1 MRSVR
6 GWHHASPA
14 AMLMTYT
21 GRRAL
26 ATEISKSL
34 SMPLSTLLFIPRK
47 EGRGAEERT
56 AGPPRAPARW
66 GTGRRPG
73 GPPSRKEGFGGPPC
87 ATDNWRPVR
96 FGLDFGT
103 SNTSLAVSD
112 GDSVRVLP
120 IDAVAGETM
129 PTVLYV
135 RRDGTPI
142 VGRAAID
149 AYLQDNRTRGPL
161 TREVQLLGIRLPSTD
176 PTHKSL
182 EAYILADTSAPGRLF
197 QALKTFLGDPLDTR
211 TNVFGGAKGLED
223 LIPLILVH
231 VRNRAEELTGAA
243 PEAITLGRP
252 VRFIG
257 DEGAEGRATGRLR
270 AAAELAGFREIRFV
284 PEPIAAAHAAD
295 VGEGTRLVF
304 DFGGGTLDLCVVR
317 RDAGGLGVLATAG
330 GPIGGD
336 RATELLIEDAVAPRL
351 GSRAEWGP
359 KRLRL
364 PRYIVNALR
373 DWRALSALNE
383 KPLLDALDDLVR
395 AGAPRRELAAL
406 RSAIELQ
413 LGYEIFGAVDLA
425 KCELSAAASAI
436 LSYHHAAVD
445 VAARVT
451 RGRFERLIAPL
462 LDETA
467 VLVRDVLR
475 DAQVDAGSIAEIV
488 YTGGS
493 SAIPAFR
500 GLMRTLLPAA
510 AVRDAAAFTSVA
522 AGLAMPGVEEAAA

>member
-6 GWHHASPA
+6 GWHPASPA

-56 AGPPRAPARW
+56 AGPPRTPARW

-142 VGRAAID
+142 VGRAATD

-197 QALKTFLGDPLDTR
+197 QALKTFLGDPLDAR
-211 TNVFGGAKGLED
+211 TNVFGDAKGLED
-223 LIPLILVH
+223 LIALILAH
-231 VRNRAEELTGAA
+231 VRARAKELAGES
-243 PEAITLGRP
+243 PDAITLGRP

-257 DEGAEGRATGRLR
+257 SAGADDRATTRLR
-270 AAAELAGFREIRFV
+270 AAAQLAGFREISFV
-284 PEPIAAAHAAD
+284 AEPIAAAHAAD
-295 VGEGTRLVF
+295 VRAGTSLVF
-304 DFGGGTLDLCVVR
+304 DFGGGTLDLAIVR
-317 RDAGGLGVLATAG
+317 RDATGLVVLATAG

-336 RATELLIEDAVAPRL
+336 RATEYLIDDTVSPSL
-351 GSRAEWGP
+351 G
-359 KRLRL
+359 
-364 PRYIVNALR
+364 
-373 DWRALSALNE
+373 
-383 KPLLDALDDLVR
+383 
-395 AGAPRRELAAL
+395 
-406 RSAIELQ
+406 
-413 LGYEIFGAVDLA
+413 
-425 KCELSAAASAI
+425 
-436 LSYHHAAVD
+436 
-445 VAARVT
+445 
-451 RGRFERLIAPL
+451 
-462 LDETA
+462 
-467 VLVRDVLR
+467 
-475 DAQVDAGSIAEIV
+475 
-488 YTGGS
+488 
-493 SAIPAFR
+493 
-500 GLMRTLLPAA
+500 
-510 AVRDAAAFTSVA
+510 
-522 AGLAMPGVEEAAA
+522 

>member
-1 MRSVR
+1 
-6 GWHHASPA
+6 
-14 AMLMTYT
+14 
-21 GRRAL
+21 
-26 ATEISKSL
+26 
-34 SMPLSTLLFIPRK
+34 MPLSRVLLLARPPAHRSLDCRAACRNPLFAAGSPRPRTPRPAPRRAGAL
-47 EGRGAEERT
+47 GR
-56 AGPPRAPARW
+56 PALLRLYASS
-66 GTGRRPG
+66 PM
-73 GPPSRKEGFGGPPC
+73 
-87 ATDNWRPVR
+87 R

-103 SNTSLAVSD
+103 SNTSLAVND
-112 GDSVRVLP
+112 GTSTRVLP

-129 PTVLYV
+129 PTVLYI

-149 AYLQDNRTRGPL
+149 AYLEDNRTRGPL
-161 TREVQLLGIRLPSTD
+161 RREVQLLGIRLPSTD

-197 QALKTFLGDPLDTR
+197 QALKTFLGDPLATR
-211 TNVFGGAKGLED
+211 TNVFGDAKGLED
-223 LIPLILVH
+223 LIALILGH
-231 VRNRAEELTGAA
+231 VRNRAQELTGTA

-257 DEGAEGRATGRLR
+257 GDDAEARATGRLR

-284 PEPIAAAHAAD
+284 PEPIAAAHAAN
-295 VGEGTRLVF
+295 VEAGTSLVF

-317 RDAGGLGVLATAG
+317 RDDRGRLAGLATPG
-330 GPIGGD
+330 GPTGRD
-336 RATELLIEDAVAPRL
+336 RATEPVHEDRGAPPL

-373 DWRALSALNE
+373 DWHALSALNE

-413 LGYEIFGAVDLA
+413 LGYEIFQTTDATKIDL
-425 KCELSAAASAI
+425 STVAAAI
-436 LSYHHAAVD
+436 LTYHHAEVD
-445 VAARVT
+445 VDARVT
-451 RGRFERLIAPL
+451 RGRFEHLVRPM

-467 VLVRDVLR
+467 ALVRRVIGDADVPT
-475 DAQVDAGSIAEIV
+475 GEISAII

-493 SAIPAFR
+493 RAIPVFR
-500 GLMRTLLPAA
+500 GLVHELVPN
-510 AVRDAAAFTSVA
+510 AVPRATAAFTSVA
-522 AGLAMPGVEEAAA
+522 AGLAMPGVTEAETQGHV